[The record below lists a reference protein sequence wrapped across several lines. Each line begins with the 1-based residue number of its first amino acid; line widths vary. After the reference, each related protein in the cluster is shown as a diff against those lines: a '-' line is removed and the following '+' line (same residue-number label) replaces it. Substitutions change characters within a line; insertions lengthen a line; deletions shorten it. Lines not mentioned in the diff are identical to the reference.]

1 MANATASC
9 QIDRIQITMPMVSV
23 IIPNYNHA
31 QFLRRRIDS
40 VLNQTYRDFEVFVL
54 DDASSD
60 DSQQVL
66 ESYAD
71 YPQIE
76 MCLSHTNSGST
87 FAQWN
92 KGVHLARGKYIWI
105 AESDDYADST
115 FLEKLVPVLDEH
127 PRTVLVKARSLKV
140 DEHGR
145 RIPNTVEDPAT
156 RDWQE
161 DFIIDGREDCRLQLE
176 HGNSVTNASAVL
188 FRRQV
193 YLDVGGADETFR
205 MCGDWLLWAK
215 MMMEGDFAYRAE
227 PLNRYRFH
235 KGSVRSACL
244 ANGIREIEDL
254 KVCRYLLKN
263 LRVSRDEVGRVCNR
277 IVKRWIGRALVLS
290 GSRIPFVRNREIFR
304 ILREIDNQYA
314 WHICKQVV
322 LRGVAGGIRCCRSG
336 R

>member
-1 MANATASC
+1 
-9 QIDRIQITMPMVSV
+9 MPTVSV

-60 DSQQVL
+60 DSRQVL
-66 ESYAD
+66 ELYAD
-71 YPQIE
+71 HPQVE
-76 MCLSHTNSGST
+76 MRLSHANSGST
-87 FAQWN
+87 FTQWN
-92 KGVHLARGKYIWI
+92 KGVHLARGKYVWI

-140 DEHGR
+140 DEEGR
-145 RIPNTVEDPAT
+145 HIANTVEDPAT
-156 RDWQE
+156 RDWRE

-227 PLNRYRFH
+227 PLNHYRFH
-235 KGSVRSACL
+235 EGSVRSACL

-254 KVCRYLLKN
+254 KVYRYLLNN

-277 IVKRWIGRALVLS
+277 IVKRWINRALAFS
-290 GSRIPFVRNREIFR
+290 GNRIPFVRNREIFR
-304 ILREIDNQYA
+304 ILREIDNQYV

-322 LRGVAGGIRCCRSG
+322 LRGVTGGVRCCRGG

>member
-1 MANATASC
+1 
-9 QIDRIQITMPMVSV
+9 MPTVSV

-31 QFLRRRIDS
+31 RFLRRRIDS
-40 VLNQTYRDFEVFVL
+40 VLDQTFRDFEVFVL

-60 DSQQVL
+60 DSRQVL
-66 ESYAD
+66 EAYVGH
-71 YPQIE
+71 PQVV
-76 MCLSHTNSGST
+76 MRLSDTNSGST

-92 KGVHLARGKYIWI
+92 KGVRLAHGKYVWV
-105 AESDDYADST
+105 AESDDDADRT

-127 PRTVLVKARSLKV
+127 PRVVLVKARSLKV
-140 DEHGR
+140 DEEGHH
-145 RIPNTVEDPAT
+145 IPDTVEDPAT

-215 MMMEGDFAYRAE
+215 MMMKGNFAYRAE

-235 KGSVRSACL
+235 GGSVRSACL
-244 ANGIREIEDL
+244 TNGIREIEDL
-254 KVCRYLLKN
+254 KVYRYLLNN
-263 LRVSRDEVGRVCNR
+263 LRLSRGEVARACNR
-277 IVKRWIGRALVLS
+277 IVKRWVGRALVLS

-304 ILREIDNQYA
+304 ILREIDNRYA

-322 LRGVAGGIRCCRSG
+322 LRGVTGGIRCCWGG